1 MLTAIASRAACRL
14 TPFARA
20 QVDLASLTPM
30 DAQLDGALPAVL
42 ARELGVHRA
51 QRVPAHTPTGRVE
64 TARVVVTQWPGEPTS
79 TAAVVRT
86 YNYMARSAIR
96 HDSGEQFPLDLVL
109 SGNAG

>member
-1 MLTAIASRAACRL
+1 
-14 TPFARA
+14 
-20 QVDLASLTPM
+20 M

-109 SGNAG
+109 SGSAG